1 MAQLVRTILRHQT
14 VLLRT
19 QFRPISVCSVQF
31 NQENRKKNDSASS
44 ITTSS
49 ATDNADIS
57 TDVRPIGERIKENT
71 KTASYLGVIVVGVAV
86 TGVLIFAVCRE
97 LWSSSSSNSVYSAA
111 LKACIDDPRVQD
123 SLGSPIKGYGEESRR
138 RRRQHVAH
146 TVVAR
151 NDEPFMKMHFYI
163 QGIRNK
169 ATVQLEK
176 RLVRTPFTFQH
187 CASDLFSRI
196 FFQLFITNDLTLQS
210 DGKYRY
216 FFVQLD
222 HFPNT
227 TIIIEDNR
235 LIMDEPEYTNI
246 NWHSQNWN
254 WQFSNGLVKI
264 CSICYI
270 VIAFFQIIFFLK

>member
-1 MAQLVRTILRHQT
+1 MALLVRTVLRHQT
-14 VLLRT
+14 KSLSVLLRT

-31 NQENRKKNDSASS
+31 NQENRKKNDS

-49 ATDNADIS
+49 ATGNADIS

-97 LWSSSSSNSVYSAA
+97 LWSSTSSNSVYSAA
-111 LKACIDDPRVQD
+111 LKTCIDDPRVQD

-151 NDEPFMKMHFYI
+151 NDQPFMKMHFYI

-176 RLVRTPFTFQH
+176 RLVRTPFALRH
-187 CASDLFSRI
+187 RASDSFSRI
-196 FFQLFITNDLTLQS
+196 LFQLFNTNDLTSHIAERWQIS
-210 DGKYRY
+210 I
-216 FFVQLD
+216 FFRSTWSL
-222 HFPNT
+222 
-227 TIIIEDNR
+227 
-235 LIMDEPEYTNI
+235 PEYNDHNRRQSPDNGWTRI
-246 NWHSQNWN
+246 HQHQLTVSELKMAISKR
-254 WQFSNGLVKI
+254 FSENLLDMLHRN
-264 CSICYI
+264 CFSI
-270 VIAFFQIIFFLK
+270 K